1 MFEYMTAQEAAEKW
15 HVSVRWVQR
24 FCKEN
29 WILEQLIEGRR
40 IDDILFNESELSL
53 FYHQIKMISHKLDFE
68 IGRAD
73 LAGLFHE
80 ELWLDYTKDFFPMS
94 VLFFLIRKKK
104 RKAAL
109 SQKQSIYTFE
119 NHSWNNPGTTVS
131 GQSKVRKALWDAEL
145 FLFVF
150 YEKMEWMSGISP

>member
-15 HVSVRWVQR
+15 HVSLRWVQR

-29 WILEQLIEGRR
+29 WILEQLIEGRK
-40 IDDILFNESELSL
+40 IDDIPFNESELSL

-94 VLFFLIRKKK
+94 VRFFLIRKKS
-104 RKAAL
+104 A
-109 SQKQSIYTFE
+109 KQHCHKSSPFILLKIIHETTLGQQLVDNQRLERLCMMQFCDLLMVWGCLRSIY
-119 NHSWNNPGTTVS
+119 
-131 GQSKVRKALWDAEL
+131 
-145 FLFVF
+145 
-150 YEKMEWMSGISP
+150 

>member
-1 MFEYMTAQEAAEKW
+1 MEWAIYGK
-15 HVSVRWVQR
+15 R
-24 FCKEN
+24 FCNDFRLYLGSYSEN

-80 ELWLDYTKDFFPMS
+80 EL
-94 VLFFLIRKKK
+94 
-104 RKAAL
+104 
-109 SQKQSIYTFE
+109 
-119 NHSWNNPGTTVS
+119 
-131 GQSKVRKALWDAEL
+131 
-145 FLFVF
+145 
-150 YEKMEWMSGISP
+150 